1 MEEDTLQELRDI
13 GEIQKVGISDFVNQI
28 YLFTLQMNEY
38 EKKAEDLLVNS
49 TLKDK
54 TTIQVVAELLEALD
68 DKDVIIDDLRE
79 EVMVARSFK

>member
-1 MEEDTLQELRDI
+1 
-13 GEIQKVGISDFVNQI
+13 
-28 YLFTLQMNEY
+28 MNEY
-38 EKKAEDLLVNS
+38 EKKAEDLLINS

-79 EVMVARSFK
+79 EVVIARNFKL

>member
-1 MEEDTLQELRDI
+1 
-13 GEIQKVGISDFVNQI
+13 
-28 YLFTLQMNEY
+28 MNEY

>member
-1 MEEDTLQELRDI
+1 
-13 GEIQKVGISDFVNQI
+13 
-28 YLFTLQMNEY
+28 MNEY
-38 EKKAEDLLVNS
+38 EKKAEDLLINS

-68 DKDVIIDDLRE
+68 DKDVIIDDLRK